1 MTSQQFG
8 QPPKAKKQKRE
19 KPVLEPLPDDGH
31 PGHSKLAR
39 ALASNDF
46 QTREKGLYALKTWM
60 LRKTDLNESDMIRI
74 WKGLFYCFWHS
85 DKAPVQAELAERL
98 AAMLTQLP
106 EQTAYLFFTAFMST
120 IRREWFG
127 IDRLRMDKFMML
139 IRKFIHSML
148 ACLKASKWQADLVQ
162 RYAEYLHHHVLVP
175 SDNLLAAGVAY
186 HCGDVLLDELRGV
199 ANGKA
204 IPASALSS
212 LLEPFTAAL
221 QNGEQAALQRIGD
234 GIFDTL
240 LSELASPTNDS
251 HYLQKLDV
259 AGLAAQLFDKAAAP
273 NTRGRNRRVLHD
285 LSRALEKLQRKRQR
299 VDEGAQAGPSS
310 QTEPTAKP
318 TKKQLKEKRMTGV
331 AASAATTAPIA
342 SSAANGDV
350 GRPEDAEGAKGR
362 TSNLKVA
369 TSMQQQSTMAAG
381 GANNQNG
388 SKPNGKKKQ
397 RVQENGGTAGGL
409 GASTAGGPSD
419 PELAVKAGANCRTVG
434 ILHKEPTSGQKAA
447 LRAAVAK
454 LSASL
459 DVDALPA
466 QKSTKPKKSLGAA
479 QQDQPEVTHTTNP
492 QPASTLG
499 LSVLGKRPALWNN
512 AKAGPVTAQE
522 PQQQGSISAA
532 GVQTPTQLIKDGKEG
547 GRAGATTT
555 AKKGRVVINLKKNLY
570 FEHGGP
576 VPDPDV
582 RTPPPARAK
591 GGILKKTARSCP
603 PKLASLN
610 ASTLTAKQR
619 QQKPATPTARVLPK
633 QARRASAA
641 LFF

>member
-1 MTSQQFG
+1 MTSQIG

-31 PGHSKLAR
+31 PGHSKFAR
-39 ALASNDF
+39 ALASTDF
-46 QTREKGLYALKTWM
+46 QTREKGLHALKTWM
-60 LRKTDLNESDMIRI
+60 LRKTDLNESDMMKI

-98 AAMLTQLP
+98 AATLTQLP
-106 EQTAYLFFTAFMST
+106 EQTAYLYFTGFMST

-127 IDRLRMDKFMML
+127 IDRLRMDKFLML

-148 ACLKASKWQADLVQ
+148 ACLKASKWHADLVQ
-162 RYAEYLHHHVLVP
+162 MYAEYLHHHVMVP
-175 SDNLLAAGVAY
+175 GDNLLAAGVTY

-234 GIFDTL
+234 SVFDTL
-240 LSELASPTNDS
+240 LSELASPTDDS

-273 NTRGRNRRVLHD
+273 NTRGRNRRALHE

-310 QTEPTAKP
+310 QTELIAKP
-318 TKKQLKEKRMTGV
+318 TKKQLKEKRTAGV
-331 AASAATTAPIA
+331 ATFAATTAPVEP
-342 SSAANGDV
+342 SSARGDV
-350 GRPEDAEGAKGR
+350 GRQEDAEGAKGR
-362 TSNLKVA
+362 TSNVKVV
-369 TSMQQQSTMAAG
+369 TSMQQESTKAAG

-397 RVQENGGTAGGL
+397 RIQENGGTAGAL
-409 GASTAGGPSD
+409 GASTAGDPSD
-419 PELAVKAGANCRTVG
+419 SELVVKSGANCRSVG
-434 ILHKEPTSGQKAA
+434 TLHKEPTSGQKAA

-459 DVDALPA
+459 DVDAVPA
-466 QKSTKPKKSLGAA
+466 QKPVKLKKSLGAA
-479 QQDQPEVTHTTNP
+479 QQEQPEVIHTTNP
-492 QPASTLG
+492 QPASTPG
-499 LSVLGKRPALWNN
+499 PSVLGKRPALWNSV
-512 AKAGPVTAQE
+512 KAGPVTAQE
-522 PQQQGSISAA
+522 PQQQGNISAA
-532 GVQTPTQLIKDGKEG
+532 GVKTPTQLTKDGKEE
-547 GRAGATTT
+547 GRARATTT

-603 PKLASLN
+603 PKLASSN
-610 ASTLTAKQR
+610 ATTSAAKQR
-619 QQKPATPTARVLPK
+619 QQKSANPTARVLPK